1 MRNSFSSDISAMH
14 PAAAEDNRPA
24 SPRSLADGP
33 ASNGDDAR
41 IAGGMVAGTWPTA
54 RLLGSQF

>member
-1 MRNSFSSDISAMH
+1 MH